1 MKVFEVNFDRNS
13 SLKEKNRTILKL
25 SGFCKLLDK
34 QSIKVLVG
42 VVHPLMCVVLRILGE
57 RYRIFS

>member
-42 VVHPLMCVVLRILGE
+42 VVLPLMCVVLRIRGE

>member
-25 SGFCKLLDK
+25 SGFYKLLDK
-34 QSIKVLVG
+34 QSITVLVG
-42 VVHPLMCVVLRILGE
+42 VVHPLMCGVLRIRGE